1 MNIYMALSL
10 FSIVI
15 LLYWIITELFTILF
29 RLTGLPDEQARFQVT
44 SLLTGC
50 GYTTKESESFLS
62 SRARRRLVRV
72 TMLFGYVFNIT
83 VVTAFINVFVSID
96 NSQIGSFFIGILIP
110 VAAVVI
116 ILIFIRVPAVRAWGD
131 RLLNKLVDRMVS
143 RTETYNNV
151 LMLGYIGTE
160 TIAQVTLKYIPEEY
174 QGVSLAEMGLRAATG
189 IMVMLLERPGKKP
202 EPAGPDTVFA
212 VGDKLTVFGDYAA
225 ICRTFHAKES
235 FDELLSAPQN

>member
-10 FSIVI
+10 FSVIV

-50 GYTTKESESFLS
+50 GYTTKESETFLS

-83 VVTAFINVFVSID
+83 VVTAFINVFVSMK
-96 NSQIGSFFIGILIP
+96 NSEIGSFFIGILIP
-110 VAAVVI
+110 AAAAVI

-131 RLLNKLVDRMVS
+131 RLLNRLIDRLVA

-151 LMLGYIGTE
+151 QMLGYIGTE
-160 TIAQVTLKYIPEEY
+160 TIAQVSLKYIPDEY
-174 QGVSLAEMGLRAATG
+174 QGMSLAEMGLRAATG
-189 IMVMLLERPGKKP
+189 IMVMLVEQPGKKA

-212 VGDKLTVFGDYAA
+212 VGDKLTVFGNYAT

-235 FDELLSAPQN
+235 FDELLTAQS

>member
-96 NSQIGSFFIGILIP
+96 NSEIGSFFIGILIP
-110 VAAVVI
+110 AAAVVI

-131 RLLNKLVDRMVS
+131 KLLNRLVNRLVTRDV
-143 RTETYNNV
+143 TYNNV
-151 LMLGYIGTE
+151 LLLGYIGTE

-174 QGVSLAEMGLRAATG
+174 LGMSLAEMGLRAATG
-189 IMVMLLERPGKKP
+189 IMVMLVESPGKKA

-212 VGDKLTVFGDYAA
+212 VGDKLTVFGDYPA

-235 FDELLSAPQN
+235 FDELLAAQQG